1 MLPDTSQDP
10 KVFKLEVTDQES
22 DLTSAKDKNF
32 KIHDPISISEHNVSQ
47 MSIADTP
54 RTMTCGEIYRT
65 QFPFTQIQTNC
76 RLIMSEVNS
85 TDSIMISRNKRRNQ
99 RRRERRKVKKQI
111 LLAEQH
117 CEEERQAMMVPTE
130 KRAKL
135 VYMTPTTGNINPI
148 PSIRLLDFVFPL
160 DSSF

>member
-1 MLPDTSQDP
+1 MLPDTSKDP
-10 KVFKLEVTDQES
+10 EVFKLEVADQKS
-22 DLTSAKDKNF
+22 NLMSAKDKTSKNYDL
-32 KIHDPISISEHNVSQ
+32 ITISENYISQ
-47 MSIADTP
+47 MSVADTP

-65 QFPFTQIQTNC
+65 QFPFTQLQTNC

-111 LLAEQH
+111 VLAEQH
-117 CEEERQAMMVPTE
+117 CEEERLAMMVPSE

-148 PSIRLLDFVFPL
+148 PTIRLLDFVFPL

>member
-10 KVFKLEVTDQES
+10 EVFKLEVTDQES

-32 KIHDPISISEHNVSQ
+32 KIQNPISISEHNVSQ
-47 MSIADTP
+47 MSINDTP

-117 CEEERQAMMVPTE
+117 CEEERLAMMVPTE

-148 PSIRLLDFVFPL
+148 PTIRLLDFVFPL

>member
-1 MLPDTSQDP
+1 MLPDTSKDP
-10 KVFKLEVTDQES
+10 EVFKLEVTDQES
-22 DLTSAKDKNF
+22 GLTSAKDKNF
-32 KIHDPISISEHNVSQ
+32 KNHDPISISEHIASQ

-54 RTMTCGEIYRT
+54 RTMNCGEIYRT
-65 QFPFTQIQTNC
+65 QFPFTQLHTNC

-117 CEEERQAMMVPTE
+117 CEEERLAMMVPTE

-148 PSIRLLDFVFPL
+148 PTIRLLDFVFPL